1 MGSAITQA
9 AGRWAVPLMIR
20 KTGPAAVIATATAVQ
35 PVNGSRRQRRVDEL
49 LLRVQNGS
57 TIVRKE
63 IVVQQ

>member
-1 MGSAITQA
+1 
-9 AGRWAVPLMIR
+9 MIR